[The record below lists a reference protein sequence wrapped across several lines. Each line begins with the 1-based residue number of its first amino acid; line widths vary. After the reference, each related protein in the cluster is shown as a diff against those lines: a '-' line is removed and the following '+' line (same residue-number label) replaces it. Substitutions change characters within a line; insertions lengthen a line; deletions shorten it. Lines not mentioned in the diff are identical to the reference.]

1 MQGEKEPGFGV
12 IIVVV
17 RWKDIDE
24 FGTKFGCETGML
36 VC

>member
-12 IIVVV
+12 IIVMV